1 MKSISI
7 SSFAAIL
14 LIWTITACSPSNRV
28 TGSNN
33 YITKQIKVEKF
44 NGLQLTGSP
53 DVIYKQ
59 AQGKPSVEVYGQD
72 NIVELLDIYVQ
83 NNSLTVKF
91 KNNTSIQNRGKLE
104 IRVSGPALN
113 RIALSGSGDIK
124 LVNGIQT
131 DDNLSIKIQGSGDIA
146 GNKISCNLLSLSIN
160 GSGDISLSGI
170 CKNAEYSINGSGDIQ
185 ASELETENVTT
196 SINGSGDIS
205 CYATESLKGRV
216 SGSGEVAYRGEP
228 QIDFSKKGL
237 RKLYNS
243 LFTYNFISL
252 TEMEK
257 GSFREATSF
266 SL

>member
-83 NNSLTVKF
+83 NN
-91 KNNTSIQNRGKLE
+91 TSIQNRGKLE

-146 GNKISCNLLSLSIN
+146 GNKISCNLLSLSINGSGDMTLNRIDALKAEVGIN

-237 RKLYNS
+237 RKL
-243 LFTYNFISL
+243 
-252 TEMEK
+252 
-257 GSFREATSF
+257 
-266 SL
+266 

>member
-1 MKSISI
+1 M
-7 SSFAAIL
+7 
-14 LIWTITACSPSNRV
+14 
-28 TGSNN
+28 
-33 YITKQIKVEKF
+33 
-44 NGLQLTGSP
+44 
-53 DVIYKQ
+53 
-59 AQGKPSVEVYGQD
+59 
-72 NIVELLDIYVQ
+72 VQ

-131 DDNLSIKIQGSGDIA
+131 DDNLNIKIQGSGDIA

-160 GSGDISLSGI
+160 GSGDMTLNRIDALKAEVGINGSGDISLSGT

-237 RKLYNS
+237 RKL
-243 LFTYNFISL
+243 
-252 TEMEK
+252 
-257 GSFREATSF
+257 
-266 SL
+266 

>member
-131 DDNLSIKIQGSGDIA
+131 DDNLSIKIQGSGDIVHQRVGRYFPFRNLQKCRIQYQRFRRHSSFRI
-146 GNKISCNLLSLSIN
+146 GNRECNDLYQWFGRYKLL
-160 GSGDISLSGI
+160 
-170 CKNAEYSINGSGDIQ
+170 CH
-185 ASELETENVTT
+185 
-196 SINGSGDIS
+196 
-205 CYATESLKGRV
+205 
-216 SGSGEVAYRGEP
+216 
-228 QIDFSKKGL
+228 
-237 RKLYNS
+237 RKLERAC
-243 LFTYNFISL
+243 L
-252 TEMEK
+252 
-257 GSFREATSF
+257 RQW
-266 SL
+266 

>member
-1 MKSISI
+1 M
-7 SSFAAIL
+7 
-14 LIWTITACSPSNRV
+14 
-28 TGSNN
+28 
-33 YITKQIKVEKF
+33 
-44 NGLQLTGSP
+44 
-53 DVIYKQ
+53 
-59 AQGKPSVEVYGQD
+59 
-72 NIVELLDIYVQ
+72 Q

-237 RKLYNS
+237 RKL
-243 LFTYNFISL
+243 
-252 TEMEK
+252 
-257 GSFREATSF
+257 
-266 SL
+266 

>member
-104 IRVSGPALN
+104 IRVSGPAHN

-237 RKLYNS
+237 RKL
-243 LFTYNFISL
+243 
-252 TEMEK
+252 
-257 GSFREATSF
+257 
-266 SL
+266 

>member
-113 RIALSGSGDIK
+113 RIALSG
-124 LVNGIQT
+124 
-131 DDNLSIKIQGSGDIA
+131 
-146 GNKISCNLLSLSIN
+146 
-160 GSGDISLSGI
+160 
-170 CKNAEYSINGSGDIQ
+170 
-185 ASELETENVTT
+185 
-196 SINGSGDIS
+196 
-205 CYATESLKGRV
+205 
-216 SGSGEVAYRGEP
+216 
-228 QIDFSKKGL
+228 
-237 RKLYNS
+237 
-243 LFTYNFISL
+243 
-252 TEMEK
+252 
-257 GSFREATSF
+257 FR
-266 SL
+266 

>member
-7 SSFAAIL
+7 SSFAVIL

-33 YITKQIKVEKF
+33 YITKHVKVENF

-59 AQGKPSVEVYGQD
+59 AKGKPSVEIYGQD
-72 NIVELLDIYVQ
+72 NIVELLDIRVRD
-83 NNSLTVKF
+83 NNLIVKF
-91 KNNTSIQNRGKLE
+91 KNNINIQNRGKLE

-113 RIALSGSGDIK
+113 RISLSGSGDIK
-124 LVNGIQT
+124 LTNGIQT
-131 DDNLSIKIQGSGDIA
+131 DGNINIKIQGSGDIA
-146 GNKISCNLLSLSIN
+146 GNKINCNLLSLSIN
-160 GSGDISLSGI
+160 GSGDMALEKIDALKTEASINGSGDISLSGV
-170 CKNAEYSINGSGDIQ
+170 CKNAGYNINGSGDIQ
-185 ASELETENVTT
+185 ASGLETKNVTT

-216 SGSGEVAYRGEP
+216 SGSGEVTYRGEP

-237 RKLYNS
+237 RKL
-243 LFTYNFISL
+243 
-252 TEMEK
+252 
-257 GSFREATSF
+257 
-266 SL
+266 

>member
-59 AQGKPSVEVYGQD
+59 GQGKPSVEVYGQD

-131 DDNLSIKIQGSGDIA
+131 DDNLNIKIQGSGDIA
-146 GNKISCNLLSLSIN
+146 GNKISCNLLSLSINGSGDMTLNRIDALKAEVGIN

-237 RKLYNS
+237 RKL
-243 LFTYNFISL
+243 
-252 TEMEK
+252 
-257 GSFREATSF
+257 
-266 SL
+266 

>member
-160 GSGDISLSGI
+160 GSGDMTLNRIDSLKADVG
-170 CKNAEYSINGSGDIQ
+170 INGSGDIQ

-237 RKLYNS
+237 RKL
-243 LFTYNFISL
+243 
-252 TEMEK
+252 
-257 GSFREATSF
+257 
-266 SL
+266 

>member
-160 GSGDISLSGI
+160 GSGDMTLNRIDAL
-170 CKNAEYSINGSGDIQ
+170 KAEVGINGSGDIQ

-237 RKLYNS
+237 RKL
-243 LFTYNFISL
+243 
-252 TEMEK
+252 
-257 GSFREATSF
+257 
-266 SL
+266 

>member
-113 RIALSGSGDIK
+113 RIALSDME
-124 LVNGIQT
+124 Q
-131 DDNLSIKIQGSGDIA
+131 DR
-146 GNKISCNLLSLSIN
+146 CP
-160 GSGDISLSGI
+160 
-170 CKNAEYSINGSGDIQ
+170 
-185 ASELETENVTT
+185 
-196 SINGSGDIS
+196 
-205 CYATESLKGRV
+205 KGR
-216 SGSGEVAYRGEP
+216 SRYQRFGRYFPFRNLQKCRIQYQRFRRHSSFRIGNRECNDLYQWFGRY
-228 QIDFSKKGL
+228 KL
-237 RKLYNS
+237 LCHRKLERAC
-243 LFTYNFISL
+243 L
-252 TEMEK
+252 
-257 GSFREATSF
+257 RQW
-266 SL
+266 

>member
-59 AQGKPSVEVYGQD
+59 TQGRPSVEVYGQD

-131 DDNLSIKIQGSGDIA
+131 ERKRRMRRHIEQRDLIIFP
-146 GNKISCNLLSLSIN
+146 
-160 GSGDISLSGI
+160 
-170 CKNAEYSINGSGDIQ
+170 
-185 ASELETENVTT
+185 ELDETDEHN
-196 SINGSGDIS
+196 
-205 CYATESLKGRV
+205 R
-216 SGSGEVAYRGEP
+216 
-228 QIDFSKKGL
+228 KK
-237 RKLYNS
+237 R
-243 LFTYNFISL
+243 
-252 TEMEK
+252 
-257 GSFREATSF
+257 RRAQR
-266 SL
+266 

>member
-160 GSGDISLSGI
+160 GNLQK
-170 CKNAEYSINGSGDIQ
+170 CRIQ
-185 ASELETENVTT
+185 YQRFRRHSSFRIGNRECNDL
-196 SINGSGDIS
+196 
-205 CYATESLKGRV
+205 YQWFGR
-216 SGSGEVAYRGEP
+216 Y
-228 QIDFSKKGL
+228 KL
-237 RKLYNS
+237 LCHRKLERAC
-243 LFTYNFISL
+243 L
-252 TEMEK
+252 
-257 GSFREATSF
+257 RQW
-266 SL
+266 

>member
-59 AQGKPSVEVYGQD
+59 AQGKPSVEV
-72 NIVELLDIYVQ
+72 ELLDIYVQ
-83 NNSLTVKF
+83 KNSLTVKF

-146 GNKISCNLLSLSIN
+146 GNKISCNLLSLSINGSGDMTLNRIDALKAEVGIN

-237 RKLYNS
+237 RKL
-243 LFTYNFISL
+243 
-252 TEMEK
+252 
-257 GSFREATSF
+257 
-266 SL
+266 

>member
-44 NGLQLTGSP
+44 NGLQLTGGP

-131 DDNLSIKIQGSGDIA
+131 HANFVIIIHQRVRRYDIEQDR
-146 GNKISCNLLSLSIN
+146 CP
-160 GSGDISLSGI
+160 
-170 CKNAEYSINGSGDIQ
+170 
-185 ASELETENVTT
+185 
-196 SINGSGDIS
+196 
-205 CYATESLKGRV
+205 KGR
-216 SGSGEVAYRGEP
+216 SRYQRFGRYFPFRNLQKCRIQYQRLRRHSSFRIGNRECNDLYQWFGRY
-228 QIDFSKKGL
+228 KL
-237 RKLYNS
+237 LCHRKLERAC
-243 LFTYNFISL
+243 L
-252 TEMEK
+252 
-257 GSFREATSF
+257 RQW
-266 SL
+266 

>member
-91 KNNTSIQNRGKLE
+91 K
-104 IRVSGPALN
+104 
-113 RIALSGSGDIK
+113 
-124 LVNGIQT
+124 
-131 DDNLSIKIQGSGDIA
+131 
-146 GNKISCNLLSLSIN
+146 
-160 GSGDISLSGI
+160 
-170 CKNAEYSINGSGDIQ
+170 
-185 ASELETENVTT
+185 TT
-196 SINGSGDIS
+196 Q
-205 CYATESLKGRV
+205 
-216 SGSGEVAYRGEP
+216 AYRTGENW
-228 QIDFSKKGL
+228 K
-237 RKLYNS
+237 
-243 LFTYNFISL
+243 
-252 TEMEK
+252 
-257 GSFREATSF
+257 
-266 SL
+266 